1 MAFGDVG
8 KLLLIA
14 GAVIA
19 VLGGVILL
27 LSRAGVAQV
36 PGSISISNGSFSFF
50 FPVAFCIVVSV
61 VLTVVINLI
70 LRLRQ

>member
-27 LSRAGVAQV
+27 LSRAGVTQV
-36 PGSISISNGSFSFF
+36 PGSISISNGNFSFF

-70 LRLRQ
+70 VRLR